1 MNKQHLYGLIN
12 PFERIA
18 GWEALLWGLAG
29 MVISTALSYYSG
41 WHYHGLLHFGP
52 APNPAWWCYAVEHFA
67 VWMIPAVM
75 FYLGG
80 LLLSRSRI
88 RMVDVL
94 GTVVFAQLPLIAM
107 NLFNFLPPMQKLA
120 QIDVNMS
127 PAEIMQQPGFLVGI
141 WLSLVSFVFLI
152 WALVWMF
159 QALKVSCN
167 LKGYRLGILYCVG
180 IFGGDVLCR
189 YLIKWLCY

>member
-1 MNKQHLYGLIN
+1 M
-12 PFERIA
+12 P
-18 GWEALLWGLAG
+18 
-29 MVISTALSYYSG
+29 
-41 WHYHGLLHFGP
+41 
-52 APNPAWWCYAVEHFA
+52 
-67 VWMIPAVM
+67 
-75 FYLGG
+75 
-80 LLLSRSRI
+80 
-88 RMVDVL
+88 
-94 GTVVFAQLPLIAM
+94 
-107 NLFNFLPPMQKLA
+107 
-120 QIDVNMS
+120 

-189 YLIKWLCY
+189 YLIKWACY

>member
-1 MNKQHLYGLIN
+1 
-12 PFERIA
+12 
-18 GWEALLWGLAG
+18 
-29 MVISTALSYYSG
+29 
-41 WHYHGLLHFGP
+41 
-52 APNPAWWCYAVEHFA
+52 
-67 VWMIPAVM
+67 
-75 FYLGG
+75 
-80 LLLSRSRI
+80 
-88 RMVDVL
+88 MVDVL
-94 GTVVFAQLPLIAM
+94 GTVVFAQLPLIVM

-120 QIDVNMS
+120 QIIDVNMP

-189 YLIKWLCY
+189 YLIKWACY

>member
-1 MNKQHLYGLIN
+1 MGKQYLYGWVN

-18 GWEALLWGLAG
+18 GLKALLWGLAG
-29 MVISTALSYYSG
+29 MAVSTALSYGSG

-52 APNPAWWCYAVEHFA
+52 APNPAWWSYAVEHLV
-67 VWMIPAVM
+67 VWLVPAVL

-88 RMVDVL
+88 RAIDVA
-94 GTVVFAQLPLIAM
+94 GTVAFAQLPFIIM
-107 NLFNFLPPMQKLA
+107 VLFNFLPPMQKLS
-120 QIDVNMS
+120 QISLDIS
-127 PAEIMQQPGFLVGI
+127 PAEMMQQPGFIVGI
-141 WLSLVSFVFLI
+141 WLALVSFAFFV

-180 IFGGDVLCR
+180 VFGGDVLCR
-189 YLIKWLCY
+189 YLIRWLCY

>member
-18 GWEALLWGLAG
+18 GLEALLWGLAG
-29 MVISTALSYYSG
+29 MVVSTALSFYSG

-52 APNPAWWCYAVEHFA
+52 AP
-67 VWMIPAVM
+67 IPAVM

-94 GTVVFAQLPLIAM
+94 GTVVFAQLPLIVM

-120 QIDVNMS
+120 QIDVNMP

-180 IFGGDVLCR
+180 IFGGDVFCR
-189 YLIKWLCY
+189 YLIKWVCY

>member
-1 MNKQHLYGLIN
+1 MEKQYLYGVVN

-18 GWEALLWGLAG
+18 GLKTLLWGLAG
-29 MVISTALSYYSG
+29 MAVSTVLSYGSG
-41 WHYHGLLHFGP
+41 WHYHGLLHFGT
-52 APNPAWWCYAVEHFA
+52 APNPAWWSYAVEHLI
-67 VWMIPAVM
+67 VWLVPAVV

-88 RMVDVL
+88 RAIDVV
-94 GTVVFAQLPLIAM
+94 GTVAFAQLPFIIM
-107 NLFNFLPPMQKLA
+107 NLFNFLPPMQKLS
-120 QIDVNMS
+120 QINIDIS
-127 PAEIMQQPGFLVGI
+127 PAEMMQQPGFIVGI
-141 WLSLVSFVFLI
+141 WLALVSLAFFV
-152 WALVWMF
+152 WTLVWMF

-189 YLIKWLCY
+189 YLIRWLCY

>member
-18 GWEALLWGLAG
+18 GLKALLWGLAG
-29 MVISTALSYYSG
+29 MVVSTALSFYSG

-52 APNPAWWCYAVEHFA
+52 APNPAWWCY
-67 VWMIPAVM
+67 
-75 FYLGG
+75 
-80 LLLSRSRI
+80 
-88 RMVDVL
+88 
-94 GTVVFAQLPLIAM
+94 
-107 NLFNFLPPMQKLA
+107 
-120 QIDVNMS
+120 VNMP

-180 IFGGDVLCR
+180 IFGGDVFCR

>member
-1 MNKQHLYGLIN
+1 
-12 PFERIA
+12 
-18 GWEALLWGLAG
+18 
-29 MVISTALSYYSG
+29 
-41 WHYHGLLHFGP
+41 
-52 APNPAWWCYAVEHFA
+52 
-67 VWMIPAVM
+67 
-75 FYLGG
+75 
-80 LLLSRSRI
+80 
-88 RMVDVL
+88 
-94 GTVVFAQLPLIAM
+94 
-107 NLFNFLPPMQKLA
+107 MQKLA

-127 PAEIMQQPGFLVGI
+127 PTEIMQQPGFLVGI

-189 YLIKWLCY
+189 YLIKWACY